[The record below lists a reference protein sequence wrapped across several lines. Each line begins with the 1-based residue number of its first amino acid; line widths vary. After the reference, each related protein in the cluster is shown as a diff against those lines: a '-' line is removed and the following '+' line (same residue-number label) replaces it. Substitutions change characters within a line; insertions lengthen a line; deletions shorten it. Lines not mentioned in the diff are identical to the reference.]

1 MSNKRKQSQPT
12 DLWLLYSWA
21 EVLRS
26 HRWPRRPHCGDSY
39 VCREPVW
46 CSRLWN
52 APRRCTSRCPR
63 GWVPCPHRNTPS
75 HEPLPNH
82 WRRHRDTGSSLCLFC
97 KYMCDYKRTKEKPNV
112 IIYTIEGYKNIF
124 LKYLEFSL
132 TLLLWLLTV
141 YDTVSISVTV
151 YLKPRLGW
159 PDNTD
164 NYVRL
169 IRFSYDPA
177 DRVGEG
183 AFIMWLL

>member
-82 WRRHRDTGSSLCLFC
+82 WRRHRDTGSSFLQIHVWIQTYKGETKCYNIHYRRIQKYIFKIPWIFIDIIIIIIIIDSIWHSVHLCDC
-97 KYMCDYKRTKEKPNV
+97 
-112 IIYTIEGYKNIF
+112 
-124 LKYLEFSL
+124 
-132 TLLLWLLTV
+132 
-141 YDTVSISVTV
+141 VSEAPPG
-151 YLKPRLGW
+151 LAWQHG
-159 PDNTD
+159 
-164 NYVRL
+164 
-169 IRFSYDPA
+169 
-177 DRVGEG
+177 
-183 AFIMWLL
+183 